1 MAGCGD
7 IERCNQ
13 QPLFLVIFQKYISIK
28 TYHVFRLFLIFINY
42 DMMLTFIQLL
52 HLFDR
57 DMQKGSTSEDAGLGL
72 RSFGL
77 TVSPAKRWKFTI
89 KLVLF
94 HILFSTHK
102 HTHSLY
108 SLRNFFQLKI
118 LFIAIFTL
126 RQIKMKTQKKIYVKT
141 TNRIKKKHTHIT
153 TIIYGKWEHERDK
166 SQVSVN
172 VRFSSVLFFC

>member
-77 TVSPAKRWKFTI
+77 TVI
-89 KLVLF
+89 KGAEAVCSFPSKKVKIYNQTRSL
-94 HILFSTHK
+94 S
-102 HTHSLY
+102 HSLFY
-108 SLRNFFQLKI
+108 TQAHTLAVFSPQFFSIKNFIYRNI
-118 LFIAIFTL
+118 YIA
-126 RQIKMKTQKKIYVKT
+126 
-141 TNRIKKKHTHIT
+141 TN
-153 TIIYGKWEHERDK
+153 
-166 SQVSVN
+166 
-172 VRFSSVLFFC
+172 